1 MGNLANGSPLIK
13 KLIFCVSYLTRAESQ
28 RVTLSDIGSVAEI
41 EKWAALEKS
50 EIIKIQLVSQF
61 RCNGSDGYLAWLD

>member
-13 KLIFCVSYLTRAESQ
+13 KLIFFVYYLTRAESQ

-41 EKWAALEKS
+41 EKMGGFG
-50 EIIKIQLVSQF
+50 KIRNYKNTACFSVPL
-61 RCNGSDGYLAWLD
+61 